1 MTLEDMEVAIRNLSP
16 KELDELMAWF
26 EEYYA
31 QVWDKQIDEDVNS
44 GRLDNLLADVD
55 KEYNSGLSKSL

>member
-55 KEYNSGLSKSL
+55 KDYNSGLSESL

>member
-1 MTLEDMEVAIRNLSP
+1 MEVAIRNLSP

-31 QVWDKQIDEDVNS
+31 QVWDKQIDDDANS
-44 GRLDNLLADVD
+44 GRLDDLLADVD
-55 KEYNSGLSKSL
+55 KEYNSGSSKPL

>member
-1 MTLEDMEVAIRNLSP
+1 MTLEDMEVAISNLSP
-16 KELDELMAWF
+16 KELDKLMAWL
-26 EEYYA
+26 EEYYV
-31 QVWDKQIDEDVNS
+31 QVWDKQIDDDANS

>member
-31 QVWDKQIDEDVNS
+31 QVWDKQIDDHANS
-44 GRLDNLLADVD
+44 GRLDKLLADVD
-55 KEYNSGLSKSL
+55 KEYNSGLSKFL

>member
-1 MTLEDMEVAIRNLSP
+1 MTIQEMEVAIRNLSP

-31 QVWDKQIDEDVNS
+31 QVWDKQIDDDANS
-44 GRLDNLLADVD
+44 GRLDDLLADVD
-55 KEYNSGLSKSL
+55 KEYNSGSSKPL

>member
-1 MTLEDMEVAIRNLSP
+1 MTLEEMEIAITKLPS

-31 QVWDKQIDEDVNS
+31 QMWDKQIEEDANA
-44 GRLDNLLADVD
+44 GRLDHLLAEVNE
-55 KEYNSGLSKSL
+55 EYDFGLSKPL

>member
-1 MTLEDMEVAIRNLSP
+1 MTLEEMEIAITNLSP

-31 QVWDKQIDEDVNS
+31 QMWDKQIEEDANS
-44 GRLDNLLADVD
+44 GRLDKLLADVD
-55 KEYNSGLSKSL
+55 KEYDSGLSESL

>member
-1 MTLEDMEVAIRNLSP
+1 MTIQEMEVAIRNLSP

-31 QVWDKQIDEDVNS
+31 QVWDKQIDDDANS

-55 KEYNSGLSKSL
+55 KEYNSGSSKPL

>member
-1 MTLEDMEVAIRNLSP
+1 MTLEDMEVAISNLSP

-31 QVWDKQIDEDVNS
+31 QVWDKQIDDDANS

>member
-1 MTLEDMEVAIRNLSP
+1 MTIQEMEVAIRNLSP

-31 QVWDKQIDEDVNS
+31 QVWDQQIDDDANS
-44 GRLDNLLADVD
+44 GRLDDLLADVD
-55 KEYNSGLSKSL
+55 KEYNSGSSKPL

>member
-1 MTLEDMEVAIRNLSP
+1 MTIQEMEVAIRNLSP

-31 QVWDKQIDEDVNS
+31 QVWDKQIDDDANS
-44 GRLDNLLADVD
+44 GRLDDLLADVD
-55 KEYNSGLSKSL
+55 KEYKSGSSKHL

>member
-1 MTLEDMEVAIRNLSP
+1 MTLQEMEVAIRNLSSD
-16 KELDELMAWF
+16 ELDQLMAWF

-31 QVWDKQIDEDVNS
+31 QVWDKQINDDANS
-44 GRLDNLLADVD
+44 GRLDTLLADVD

>member
-1 MTLEDMEVAIRNLSP
+1 MTLEDMELAIRNLSP

-31 QVWDKQIDEDVNS
+31 QVWDKQIEEDANS
-44 GRLDNLLADVD
+44 GRLDKLLADEN
-55 KEYNSGLSKSL
+55 KEYIKE

>member
-1 MTLEDMEVAIRNLSP
+1 MTLQEMEVAIRNLSSD
-16 KELDELMAWF
+16 ELDQLMAWF

-31 QVWDKQIDEDVNS
+31 QVWDKQIDDDASS
-44 GRLDNLLADVD
+44 GRLDTLLADVD